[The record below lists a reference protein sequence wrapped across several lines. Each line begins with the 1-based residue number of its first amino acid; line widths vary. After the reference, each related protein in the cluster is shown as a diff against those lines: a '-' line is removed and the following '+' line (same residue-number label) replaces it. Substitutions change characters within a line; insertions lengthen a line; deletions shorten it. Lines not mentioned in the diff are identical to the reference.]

1 MIKTNIMAVV
11 IGLVTVLTLSGLN
24 AYGDLKS
31 RYNESQ
37 KSLATALDKQE
48 ELSLTINQMNE
59 DHKVEID
66 RLHGAMDIY
75 VEQTKKDQIRLTELQ
90 NAIRGIED
98 EETKKCFDTRVPDA
112 VLDSLFH

>member
-1 MIKTNIMAVV
+1 M
-11 IGLVTVLTLSGLN
+11 
-24 AYGDLKS
+24 
-31 RYNESQ
+31 
-37 KSLATALDKQE
+37 ATARLLTITIILCSSLLLGIFAMYSKYDELKQNHAISIQKNSQ
-48 ELSLTINQMNE
+48 LSLTIEQMNRE
-59 DHKVEID
+59 HSEEVS
-66 RLHGAMDIY
+66 RLHQAMNIY